1 MILSPHEWIFLTK
14 TRLQNSNSINNRID
28 YYHNFENN
36 RRRRSKV
43 TTVVCGLRSY
53 KNKKPPTQMVISKE
67 SVQRQNQ
74 LHLSL
79 KVLEFII
86 NDEEAGYDEL
96 LLPLYSDTI
105 LLLGKNKMIEMA
117 EEMFN
122 RVVEKGLKPD
132 TRLFNE
138 MIGAYLQ
145 VDNTEKAMNLYRS
158 MKDSGCLPDELTFTI
173 LIKNLLKNGEHELVE
188 TLKKESFD
196 YVNEHDKFVQRV
208 QQKHAKKK
216 HIKLVM

>member
-1 MILSPHEWIFLTK
+1 M
-14 TRLQNSNSINNRID
+14 
-28 YYHNFENN
+28 
-36 RRRRSKV
+36 
-43 TTVVCGLRSY
+43 
-53 KNKKPPTQMVISKE
+53 
-67 SVQRQNQ
+67 
-74 LHLSL
+74 HLIIEAQ
-79 KVLEFII
+79 VFEFII

-96 LLPLYSDTI
+96 LLTLYSDTI
-105 LLLGKNKMIEMA
+105 LLLGKNKMIETV

-145 VDNTEKAMNLYRS
+145 VGNTEKAMDFYRS

-173 LIKNLLKNGEHELVE
+173 LIRSLLKNGEHELVE

-196 YVNEHDKFVQRV
+196 YVNAPDKFLQKV
-208 QQKHAKKK
+208 QQTHVRFQ
-216 HIKLVM
+216 ILFCYVMQLLFSLSLVFHVIFWNYMGRVIQLVNLVLYFGILNSVMLCK

>member
-1 MILSPHEWIFLTK
+1 M
-14 TRLQNSNSINNRID
+14 
-28 YYHNFENN
+28 
-36 RRRRSKV
+36 
-43 TTVVCGLRSY
+43 
-53 KNKKPPTQMVISKE
+53 
-67 SVQRQNQ
+67 
-74 LHLSL
+74 HLIIEAQ
-79 KVLEFII
+79 VFEFII

-96 LLPLYSDTI
+96 LLTLYSDTI
-105 LLLGKNKMIEMA
+105 LLLGKNKMIETV

-145 VDNTEKAMNLYRS
+145 VGNTEKAMDFYRS

-173 LIKNLLKNGEHELVE
+173 LIRSLLKNGEHELVE

-196 YVNEHDKFVQRV
+196 YVNAPGKFVQKV
-208 QQKHAKKK
+208 QQTHVRFQ
-216 HIKLVM
+216 ILFCYVMQLLFSLSLVFHVIFWNYMGRVIQLVNLVLYFGILNSVMLCK

>member
-1 MILSPHEWIFLTK
+1 M
-14 TRLQNSNSINNRID
+14 
-28 YYHNFENN
+28 
-36 RRRRSKV
+36 
-43 TTVVCGLRSY
+43 
-53 KNKKPPTQMVISKE
+53 
-67 SVQRQNQ
+67 
-74 LHLSL
+74 HLIIEAQ
-79 KVLEFII
+79 VFEFII

-96 LLPLYSDTI
+96 LLTLYSDTI
-105 LLLGKNKMIEMA
+105 LLLGKNKMIETV

-145 VDNTEKAMNLYRS
+145 VGNTEKAMDFYRS

-173 LIKNLLKNGEHELVE
+173 LIRSLLKNGEHELVE

-196 YVNEHDKFVQRV
+196 YVNAPGKFVQKV
-208 QQKHAKKK
+208 QQTHVRFQ
-216 HIKLVM
+216 ILFCYVMQLLSSLSLVF